1 MFTIPAIILRIL
13 SNSCSN
19 VFQKKLTAQGMP
31 SLTVNF
37 LTYAGLSIVC
47 IVLFPTLHP
56 AVLTIKTWEYALT
69 GGLLGALGNGFLIK
83 ALEKG
88 ELSLLGPINSY
99 KAVAAMAAGIIF
111 AGEIPSPAGIFATA
125 LIIFGSYF
133 IFNSTE
139 EGFSLK
145 LLKRKDIQYRILALI
160 FTAAEA
166 VFIKK
171 IIVLSDI
178 KTAFVLWCVFGTIFS
193 FFLLKVKKIKIEI
206 PAKKTSFLVL
216 FLIISTGL
224 MQYTTNY
231 VFKNMNV
238 SYALALF
245 QLSTILS
252 VILGWKYFNE
262 TDLKKKLL
270 GSAIMVAGAVILILL

>member
-19 VFQKKLTAQGMP
+19 VFQKKLTAEGMP

-37 LTYAGLSIVC
+37 FTYAGLSIVC

-133 IFNSTE
+133 IFSSTE

-145 LLKRKDIQYRILALI
+145 LLKEKI
-160 FTAAEA
+160 FNTE
-166 VFIKK
+166 
-171 IIVLSDI
+171 
-178 KTAFVLWCVFGTIFS
+178 
-193 FFLLKVKKIKIEI
+193 FLH
-206 PAKKTSFLVL
+206 
-216 FLIISTGL
+216 
-224 MQYTTNY
+224 
-231 VFKNMNV
+231 
-238 SYALALF
+238 
-245 QLSTILS
+245 
-252 VILGWKYFNE
+252 
-262 TDLKKKLL
+262 
-270 GSAIMVAGAVILILL
+270 

>member
-19 VFQKKLTAQGMP
+19 VFQKKLTAEGVTP
-31 SLTVNF
+31 LTINF

-47 IVLFPTLHP
+47 IALSITLHP
-56 AVLTIKTWEYALT
+56 AVLTIKMWEYALT

-88 ELSLLGPINSY
+88 ELSVLGPINSY
-99 KAVAAMAAGIIF
+99 KSVAAMAAGIF
-111 AGEIPSPAGIFATA
+111 LAGEMPSPAGIFGTA

-166 VFIKK
+166 V
-171 IIVLSDI
+171 L
-178 KTAFVLWCVFGTIFS
+178 
-193 FFLLKVKKIKIEI
+193 
-206 PAKKTSFLVL
+206 
-216 FLIISTGL
+216 
-224 MQYTTNY
+224 
-231 VFKNMNV
+231 
-238 SYALALF
+238 
-245 QLSTILS
+245 
-252 VILGWKYFNE
+252 
-262 TDLKKKLL
+262 
-270 GSAIMVAGAVILILL
+270 

>member
-19 VFQKKLTAQGMP
+19 VFQKKLTAEGVP
-31 SLTVNF
+31 PLTINF

-47 IVLFPTLHP
+47 IALSITLHP
-56 AVLTIKTWEYALT
+56 AVLTIKMWEYALT

-88 ELSLLGPINSY
+88 ELSVLGPINSY
-99 KAVAAMAAGIIF
+99 KSVAAMAAGIF
-111 AGEIPSPAGIFATA
+111 LAGEMPSPAGIFGTA

-171 IIVLSDI
+171 IIVQSDI

-193 FFLLKVKKIKIEI
+193 FLLLKIKKIKIKI
-206 PAKKTSFLVL
+206 PAKSSALLVL
-216 FLIISTGL
+216 LLIISTGV

-245 QLSTILS
+245 QLSAILS
-252 VILGWKYFNE
+252 VILGWKYFRE

-270 GSAIMVAGAVILILL
+270 GSAIMGAGAAILILL